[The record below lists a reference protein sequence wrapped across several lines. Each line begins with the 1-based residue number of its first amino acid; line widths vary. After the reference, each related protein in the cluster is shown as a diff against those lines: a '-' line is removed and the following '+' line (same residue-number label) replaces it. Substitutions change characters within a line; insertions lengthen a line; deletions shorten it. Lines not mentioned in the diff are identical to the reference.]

1 MGWRVT
7 VGIFTFSSFFH
18 GSHAP
23 LTAAA
28 AGEGHVPH
36 TPGSTVAW
44 LTQKQACAPSG
55 DPAEGAH
62 DLCRPPESQGHGED
76 PPHSPQG
83 ASPGSPSPPILFLY
97 REGADREP
105 TLDTSSHPG
114 GNLDSISPKQMGK
127 LRHGEA
133 ETSARV
139 RRQMDAPPECS
150 PCLSLSL
157 RLTCPF
163 VSGASAPPTE
173 QASVK
178 RAGALGAGGEC
189 SGCPILASKVGR
201 GAQPSPRSRETR
213 WGS

>member
-1 MGWRVT
+1 MLLSLQLQPARATSPTLLGPQLPGSLRSRPVLLLGTLLRGPTTSAGPWRARVT
-7 VGIFTFSSFFH
+7 EKTLPTLLRVH
-18 GSHAP
+18 RQDH
-23 LTAAA
+23 
-28 AGEGHVPH
+28 
-36 TPGSTVAW
+36 
-44 LTQKQACAPSG
+44 
-55 DPAEGAH
+55 
-62 DLCRPPESQGHGED
+62 PP
-76 PPHSPQG
+76 
-83 ASPGSPSPPILFLY
+83 PPILFLY

-139 RRQMDAPPECS
+139 RRKMDAPPECS

-163 VSGASAPPTE
+163 MSGASAPPTE

-178 RAGALGAGGEC
+178 RAEALGAGGEC